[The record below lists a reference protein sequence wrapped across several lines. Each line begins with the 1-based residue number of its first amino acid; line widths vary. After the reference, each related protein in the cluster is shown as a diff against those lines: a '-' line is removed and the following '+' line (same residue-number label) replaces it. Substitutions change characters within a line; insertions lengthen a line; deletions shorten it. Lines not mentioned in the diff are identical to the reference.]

1 VDHYRATNSYL
12 ASAFFI
18 SLLIISQLILLNLFI
33 SMMIENFEQLSIRND
48 LVSKLQS
55 LHKDTL
61 YEKACEK
68 LRQFWCFRTDK

>member
-1 VDHYRATNSYL
+1 LDHYRATNSYL

-18 SLLIISQLILLNLFI
+18 SLIIISQLILLNLLI

-55 LHKDTL
+55 LDKDTL
-61 YEKACEK
+61 YEKAREK
-68 LRQFWCFRTDK
+68 LS